1 MKKRIIS
8 TLIAIIMVALCIGCG
23 SSKSP
28 DGEWTHTKSV
38 LDDGSVFDEKDLEPE
53 FLVINGETAH
63 YTCDSSFLKKKVE
76 FDLSVMKNDDGTYTF
91 NLIGSDNDVTDIA
104 FMENVELKG
113 NTMRYYMDGVE
124 YVYTR
129 R

>member
-91 NLIGSDNDVTDIA
+91 NKKNYRNYYWDISQKQQH
-104 FMENVELKG
+104 LKIWQE
-113 NTMRYYMDGVE
+113 TYQCHRFLH
-124 YVYTR
+124 YTLQ
-129 R
+129 